1 MNLLEL
7 YQTHE
12 GDFLEAMATRFG
24 FTGKNRLIFEKRFLE
39 DNAGITHAKLAE
51 IYKTKLIAGT
61 KNGDAAQILRQQ
73 VKAICDK
80 LEAAGCPPSEEI
92 EPWKNAKRWLREDR
106 FPEWAKSQGLIA
118 TTSPSSD
125 QLWQE
130 LKAKVNT
137 SNELEVVVV
146 EPKVG
151 ELGARRKRHQKIVP
165 LDSDIEFH
173 LQLDSA
179 GYLILLEREPSG
191 IIGCLCPSEYAP
203 QLHRPLGKM
212 ILPQFPPSPYP
223 YFGADEVG
231 REQLIALITQELPP
245 FDWLSTSHDE
255 DFNLEKE
262 HLNGLLEYLNQTRNW
277 QVMYAEYVVVAR

>member
-1 MNLLEL
+1 MNLPRYEE
-7 YQTHE
+7 HE

-39 DNAGITHAKLAE
+39 DNAGVTHAQLAE
-51 IYKTKLIAGT
+51 MYKTKLIAGT
-61 KNGDAAQILRQQ
+61 KNSDAAQILRQQ
-73 VKAICDK
+73 VKAICGK
-80 LEAAGCPPSEEI
+80 LEAAGCPPSAGI
-92 EPWKNAKRWLREDR
+92 EPWKGAKRWLREDI

-125 QLWQE
+125 ELWQE
-130 LKAKVNT
+130 IKAKVNT

-146 EPKVG
+146 ESKIG

-212 ILPQFPPSPYP
+212 ILPQFPPSPYR

-231 REQLIALITQELPP
+231 REQLIALITPELPP
-245 FDWLSTSHDE
+245 FDWLSSSHDE
-255 DFNLEKE
+255 DLNLEKE
-262 HLNGLLEYLNQTRNW
+262 HLNGLLEYLNQNQNW
-277 QVMYAEYVVVAR
+277 QLIYTEYVVVAR

>member
-1 MNLLEL
+1 MNVPRYEE
-7 YQTHE
+7 HE
-12 GDFLEAMATRFG
+12 GDFIEAMATRYG
-24 FTGKNRLIFEKRFLE
+24 FTGKSRFIFEKRFLE
-39 DNAGITHAKLAE
+39 VNAEVIHAKLAE
-51 IYKTKLIAGT
+51 MYKTKLIERT
-61 KNGDAAQILRQQ
+61 KNGDTAQILRQQ

-80 LEAAGCPPSEEI
+80 LEAAGCPPSEGI
-92 EPWKNAKRWLREDR
+92 EPWKNAKRWLREEI

-125 QLWQE
+125 ELWQE

-137 SNELEVVVV
+137 SNEVDVVVI
-146 EPKVG
+146 ESKIG

-173 LQLDSA
+173 LQLDSV

-203 QLHRPLGKM
+203 QSHRPLGKM

-245 FDWLSTSHDE
+245 FDWLSSSHDE
-255 DFNLEKE
+255 DLNLEKE

-277 QVMYAEYVVVAR
+277 QLIYTEYVVVAR